1 MSFTTG
7 HCSGGLIPAF
17 EQAREQRVDLFQ
29 LYCVSGLVCAMD
41 VGTQNE
47 VVVHTHIC
55 EEFARLRYEDETA
68 LDPLFE
74 IKVAYGLAVIE
85 QGAGR
90 GNHSHDRFQKRRL
103 PSPVWPDNRD
113 DLTRLHFHRSVAD
126 GGDLSV

>member
-1 MSFTTG
+1 MDGMMRCLADLAAEIALRQRLIVQQVPGRALTT
-7 HCSGGLIPAF
+7 
-17 EQAREQRVDLFQ
+17 
-29 LYCVSGLVCAMD
+29 D
-41 VGTQNE
+41 V
-47 VVVHTHIC
+47 
-55 EEFARLRYEDETA
+55 ARLRYEDETA

-103 PSPVWPDNRD
+103 PGPVWPDNRD